1 MQAIL
6 VALCGTIFFGLAGY
20 IGTLVGN
27 AVAETL
33 PRFSDGPEASLPPV
47 VTLVAASAL
56 IGAFV
61 TTHAAAP
68 VQVLLIAI
76 VLCALVAIW
85 CCDVRTG
92 LVPDLFTLAPLGV
105 MLAVALWQHE
115 WWMFVSAAVPFVP
128 FAMAAAL
135 SRGRGMGWGDVKLV
149 ALGGAVLGAHLA
161 LVAFAAA
168 CMLAVAINYTRGRK
182 RGAIAFAPYLAAAIA
197 CAIPIGMLR

>member
-1 MQAIL
+1 MQLAI
-6 VALCGTIFFGLAGY
+6 VALCGSLFFGLAGY

-27 AVAETL
+27 TVAETL

-47 VTLVAASAL
+47 AALVGASAL

-61 TTHAAAP
+61 AWHAVAP

-76 VLCALVAIW
+76 VICALVAIW

-115 WWMFVSAAVPFVP
+115 WWMFVSAAVPFAP
-128 FAMAAAL
+128 FAIAAAL

-149 ALGGAVLGAHLA
+149 ALGGAVLGAQLA
-161 LVAFAAA
+161 LVAFAVA
-168 CMLAVAINYTRGRK
+168 CMVAVGVSYKRGRK
-182 RGAIAFAPYLAAAIA
+182 NGVIAFAPYLAAAIA
-197 CAIPIGMLR
+197 VAIPVGMLR